1 MDPALVCF
9 IAESCEKT
17 LVIEKGGSPVG
28 STRLS
33 RQGIAPVLAYM
44 GLGLSSLSVQALASP
59 AEVGVVGIAS
69 EARKEIRIRASVRP
83 TMRVRQLPASATAD
97 GSRTQLL
104 FCVWS
109 NSPIGRYDVGIKLGS
124 SQARWGAGA
133 LPARLAWGG
142 TAAGLRAMTA
152 NYGSATSSPEPTI
165 LPAPRRIRFLPPW
178 LLAMASWARCP
189 PTESCPC

>member
-1 MDPALVCF
+1 M
-9 IAESCEKT
+9 
-17 LVIEKGGSPVG
+17 G

-83 TMRVRQLPASATAD
+83 TMRVRQLPASVAAD

-142 TAAGLRAMTA
+142 TAVTASHDGQLWIRDQFAGA
-152 NYGSATSSPEPTI
+152 NNPTCSTKDSV
-165 LPAPRRIRFLPPW
+165 LT
-178 LLAMASWARCP
+178 AMAAGYGKLGEMPANGVMSVLIVP
-189 PTESCPC
+189 Q